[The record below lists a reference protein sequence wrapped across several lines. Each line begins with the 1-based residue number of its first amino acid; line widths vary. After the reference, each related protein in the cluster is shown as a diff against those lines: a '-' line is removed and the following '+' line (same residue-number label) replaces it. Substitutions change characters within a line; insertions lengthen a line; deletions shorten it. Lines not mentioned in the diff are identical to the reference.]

1 MCAYTSEVAHM
12 GAYIHR
18 VPIFNGG
25 LFYSL
30 KLSVSYLTVSYLTVC
45 YVFHWLEMYILCK
58 ESLLK

>member
-1 MCAYTSEVAHM
+1 MCAYTPEVAHM

-25 LFYSL
+25 LFYSI
-30 KLSVSYLTVSYLTVC
+30 KLSSYLTVC
-45 YVFHWLEMYILCK
+45 YVFHWLEMCK